1 MVRYGP
7 SFFVIVYSE
16 RVIALSGTKHRLE
29 ASLLRWS
36 SFSISINA
44 VKHANCISALKTLP
58 QNSKLVIKTSS
69 G

>member
-1 MVRYGP
+1 MGHP
-7 SFFVIVYSE
+7 FLMIVCSE

-36 SFSISINA
+36 SFPISITA
-44 VKHANCISALKTLP
+44 VKHGICISALKTLP